1 MAGDSECQ
9 AAVSS
14 PGDSLLGVHT
24 AAFVTGRGSA
34 GCDTGGPRTDQ
45 VYNDVISS
53 LTKLFLSL
61 TFHMIHADGGDMHTM
76 PRRGRVR
83 PKTTPSSSLQL
94 DCG

>member
-94 DCG
+94 DRG